1 MIESTLPKNYG
12 SSRTRFRILM
22 ALAIASVPVQAF
34 ASDQIIRDSC
44 KNDLKLSDS
53 GCDCVVN
60 EANENLN
67 ANQLEFFIAAI
78 SKDNG
83 KMMEMQSK
91 ISGDEMMELTNFMT
105 TTPTT
110 CKNQ

>member
-1 MIESTLPKNYG
+1 M
-12 SSRTRFRILM
+12 SRVLM
-22 ALAIASVPVQAF
+22 AMAVAAF
-34 ASDQIIRDSC
+34 PFHALASDQIIRDSC